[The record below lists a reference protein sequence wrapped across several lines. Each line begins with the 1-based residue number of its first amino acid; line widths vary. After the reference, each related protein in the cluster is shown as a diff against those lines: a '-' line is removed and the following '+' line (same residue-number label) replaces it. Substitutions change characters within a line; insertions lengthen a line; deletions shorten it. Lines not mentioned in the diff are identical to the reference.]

1 MPVTDVEALHQG
13 VEKIAPVL
21 RENAPLADREC
32 RLPDAS
38 VEAMR
43 EVGLYRMWVPRSLGG
58 YEIDPVSAFD
68 LVEEIARLDA
78 AAAWNLYMSVTP
90 GIVTMWLPEEGAREI
105 FEDPDARLAGTL
117 FPPLT
122 AVPVDGG
129 YRVSGRAPFVS
140 ACHAATWLGFAATIT
155 DDGVPRTTEEGE
167 PVEVLVFL
175 PRAEGR
181 ILDNWDVLGMR
192 GTGSHDVVLDDV
204 LVPERRAALL
214 VPFGEMPPGPAFQGP
229 LYRMVFW
236 QSTAVQAAVA
246 LGIARAAVTELV
258 ELAAVKTPAY
268 TGIPLRERPQAQIAV
283 ARADGLRCAARAYL
297 REVLAEGYAACVA
310 GRPFDLGHRR
320 AIQSAATHG
329 VEAAATAVRLV
340 HEAAGTSA
348 IRNSRPFAAH
358 FRDVHTITQHAFVSA
373 NRYQSVG
380 QLMLG
385 IPPEWPL
392 FVF

>member
-1 MPVTDVEALHQG
+1 MTVTDVEALRQG

-21 RENAPLADREC
+21 RENAPLGDREC

-38 VEAMR
+38 VNAMR
-43 EVGLYRMWVPRSLGG
+43 EVGLHRMWIPRSLGG
-58 YEIDPVSAFD
+58 LEIDPVSAFD
-68 LVEEIARLDA
+68 LIEEIATIDA

-90 GIVTMWLPEEGAREI
+90 SLFAMWLPEEGAREMLV
-105 FEDPDARLAGTL
+105 DADVRLAGSL

-129 YRVSGRAPFVS
+129 YRVTGRAPFVS
-140 ACHAATWLGFAATIT
+140 GCHAATWLGFAATIT
-155 DDGVPRTTEEGE
+155 DDGVPRTTDEGE

-175 PRAEGR
+175 PRADGR
-181 ILDNWDVLGMR
+181 IVDNWDVLGMR
-192 GTGSHDVVLDDV
+192 GTGSHDVALDDV

-214 VPFGEMPPGPAFQGP
+214 APFGEAPPGPAFQGP

-236 QSTAVQAAVA
+236 QSTGVQAAVA
-246 LGIARAAVTELV
+246 LGIARAAVAELV
-258 ELAAVKTPAY
+258 ELAAVKTPAF
-268 TGIPLRERPQAQIAV
+268 TGTSLREHPQTQIAIG
-283 ARADGLRCAARAYL
+283 RAEAARCAARAFL
-297 REVLAEGYAACVA
+297 REVLAEGYADCEA
-310 GRPFDLGHRR
+310 GRPFALEHRR
-320 AIQSAATHG
+320 AVQAASTHG

-340 HEAAGTSA
+340 HEVAGTSA

-373 NRYQSVG
+373 NRHRSVG

-385 IPPEWPL
+385 LPPEWPL
-392 FVF
+392 FAF

>member
-1 MPVTDVEALHQG
+1 MSVTDVEALRQG

-21 RENAPLADREC
+21 RENASLGDREC

-38 VEAMR
+38 VQAMR

-68 LVEEIARLDA
+68 LIEEIARVDA
-78 AAAWNLYMSVTP
+78 AAAWNLYMSVSP
-90 GIVTMWLPEEGAREI
+90 SIFTMWLPEEGAREM
-105 FEDPDARLAGTL
+105 FADPGARLAGTL

-122 AVPVDGG
+122 AVPADGG

-140 ACHAATWLGFAATIT
+140 ACHAAEWMGFAAIVT
-155 DDGVPRTTEEGE
+155 DDGAPRTTEEGE
-167 PVEVLVFL
+167 PVEVLVFVS
-175 PRAEGR
+175 RADGR

-214 VPFGEMPPGPAFQGP
+214 MPFGETPPGPAFQGP

-236 QSTAVQAAVA
+236 QTAGVMAAVA
-246 LGIARAAVTELV
+246 VGIARAAISELV
-258 ELAAVKTPAY
+258 DLAAVKTPAF
-268 TGIPLRERPQAQIAV
+268 TGIPLRERPQAQIAIG
-283 ARADGLRCAARAYL
+283 RADGLRCAARAYL
-297 REVLAEGYAACVA
+297 REVLAEGYSACEA
-310 GRPFDLGHRR
+310 GRPFDTDHRR
-320 AIQSAATHG
+320 SIQLAATHG

-385 IPPEWPL
+385 VPPEWPL
-392 FVF
+392 FAF